1 MQVRIKNSQ
10 ITEFGQFLLTLE
22 LKGKKSRLRTR
33 FIKLL
38 NEQLRQFNEE
48 HTLLLKEHC
57 HLDEEGNPKTVERD
71 NKQYWDIKDIPSYKQ
86 DYNELLEEE
95 FIIEGEDKRDMLL
108 AVKVAVLD
116 CEKSFSGNEA
126 MLYDQWCDIVE
137 NIEE

>member
-1 MQVRIKNSQ
+1 MKLRIKNNQ
-10 ITEFGQFLLTLE
+10 LNEFGQFLLTLE

-38 NEQLRQFNEE
+38 NEQLKQFNEE
-48 HTLLLKEHC
+48 HALLLKEHC

-71 NKQYWDIKDIPSYKQ
+71 NQQYWDIKDIPSYKQ

-108 AVKVAVLD
+108 VVKDAILD
-116 CEKSFSGNEA
+116 CDKSFSGSEA

-137 NIEE
+137 SIEE